1 MNAMKLGTAL
11 ILTGAIALPAAADD
25 VYYDT
30 AQVLS
35 VSPRTETINSPRQE
49 CRTEYER
56 SSSYSAGERDVGG
69 AIIGGIAGGLLGSQ
83 VGKGKGRVASAAIGA
98 ATGALV
104 GDRIDNSNNG
114 SNTHST
120 RPIERCTSVDN
131 WQTVTRGYQVTYRY
145 NGRDYTT
152 IMPNDPGNVVRLRIA
167 VTPDTSSNMSYLEPR
182 YRRDDDRYEREHRS
196 GWRDERNEGWHR

>member
-11 ILTGAIALPAAADD
+11 ILTGAIALPAAAED

-35 VSPRTETINSPRQE
+35 VSPRTETINSPRHE

-56 SSSYSAGERDVGG
+56 SSAYSAGERDVGG

-114 SNTHST
+114 SNTYST

-152 IMPNDPGNVVRLRIA
+152 TMPNDPGNVVRLRIA

>member
-1 MNAMKLGTAL
+1 MNALKLSTAL
-11 ILTGAIALPAAADD
+11 LLTGAIALPAAADD

-35 VSPRTETINSPRQE
+35 VTPRTETINSPRQE

-56 SSSYSAGERDVGG
+56 SSSYNSGERDVGG

-114 SNTHST
+114 YNSYST
-120 RPIERCTSVDN
+120 RPIERCASVDN

-167 VTPDTSSNMSYLEPR
+167 LTPDTSSNVSYLEPR
-182 YRRDDDRYEREHRS
+182 YHRDDDWRDRDHDRRDDRHE
-196 GWRDERNEGWHR
+196 GWRR

>member
-1 MNAMKLGTAL
+1 MNALKLSTAL
-11 ILTGAIALPAAADD
+11 LLTGAIALPAAADD
-25 VYYDT
+25 VYYDM

-35 VSPRTETINSPRQE
+35 VSPRTETVNSPRQE

-56 SSSYSAGERDVGG
+56 SSSYNSGERDVGG

-114 SNTHST
+114 YNSYST

-131 WQTVTRGYQVTYRY
+131 WQTVNRGYLVTYRY

-152 IMPNDPGNVVRLRIA
+152 VTPYDPGNSLRLRVSVA
-167 VTPDTSSNMSYLEPR
+167 PDAGSNVSYLEPR
-182 YRRDDDRYEREHRS
+182 YNRMDNDRRDHDRWDDRH
-196 GWRDERNEGWHR
+196 EGWHR